1 MATELTE
8 RQEKKEIPG
17 KRRNMK
23 DILRLFCGACVYVFL
38 FFLVFVYSLYAPEG
52 YIQIATHKYLFYKKL
67 CLLTAKVMIPAVLLY
82 CAVPPHKKR
91 GQGAIGAVS
100 ATDVFVLLFLLVNI
114 ISFFCTEFKEEALW
128 GTSGWYMGFG
138 MQLFFMGTYFMLSRF
153 YDDRIDVMP
162 FFMASAFVVFLW
174 GLLNR
179 FSIYPVDMHYDSEHF
194 ISSMGNI
201 NWFCGFWSVFFAI
214 GVVLYVITE
223 RRRTRIFTGI
233 FSVVSL
239 GLGAVEGSDSAFLSM
254 GAVFF
259 FLFLISFQKTEY
271 MKRWLELGIFYCA
284 ACQVMRIIVT
294 LDKKSL
300 SMDTTTMWIMLGNL
314 TLTGLILLCALRVY
328 VGKAERKYKRQ
339 MGESKENWPAEE
351 SEGES
356 PEERETVEKE
366 PTEAQRIE
374 SRNFGREYIRE
385 WMWLKYAVIGLV
397 LSSAVIYLAL
407 LFFNTRAP
415 GSLGALSK
423 YSIFL
428 FDGHWGSAR
437 GATWRDGLAIFQT
450 FSFRERLFGVGQD
463 CFSAYGY
470 SIPELSARLQE
481 EWPGSRL
488 TNAHNEC
495 LTHLVNVGIFG
506 MLSFIGIFWSS
517 FRRLLDR
524 AAKEPLCYVFAASLL
539 SYFIHNQFSFA
550 QVLNT
555 PYIYAMLGLGENLLR
570 RSGREEEGRNTL
582 V

>member
-1 MATELTE
+1 MTAEMTD
-8 RQEKKEIPG
+8 RQEKMEKPE
-17 KRRNMK
+17 KRWNIK
-23 DILRLFCGACVYVFL
+23 NILRLFCSAGVYVFL
-38 FFLVFVYSLYAPEG
+38 FFLILVYSLYAPEG
-52 YIQIATHKYLFYKKL
+52 YIQIATNKYLFFRKL
-67 CLLTAKVMIPAVLLY
+67 CLITAAVMVPAVLLY
-82 CAVPPHKKR
+82 CAVPPYNKSGRK
-91 GQGAIGAVS
+91 AADNISV
-100 ATDVFVLLFLLVNI
+100 TDIFVFLFLLVNI
-114 ISFFCTEFKEEALW
+114 ISFAGTEYREEALW

-138 MQLFFMGTYFMLSRF
+138 MQLFFIGIYFWLSRF
-153 YDDRIDVMP
+153 YDGRINVLP
-162 FFMASAFVVFLW
+162 FFMASAFVVFVW

-201 NWFCGFWSVFFAI
+201 NWFCGFWSVFFVI

-223 RRRTRIFTGI
+223 KRRTRILSGI
-233 FSVVSL
+233 FSIVSL

-314 TLTGLILLCALRVY
+314 TLVFLILFCVLRIAL
-328 VGKAERKYKRQ
+328 GKKAMR
-339 MGESKENWPAEE
+339 S
-351 SEGES
+351 
-356 PEERETVEKE
+356 EKE
-366 PTEAQRIE
+366 PAKE
-374 SRNFGREYIRE
+374 E
-385 WMWLKYAVIGLV
+385 WIWRWIWLKYAAVGV
-397 LSSAVIYLAL
+397 TAGAAVIYLIL
-407 LFFNTRAP
+407 LIYNTRTP

-437 GATWRDGLAIFQT
+437 GATWRDGFAIYRT

-463 CFSAYGY
+463 CFSAYAY
-470 SIPELSARLQE
+470 SIPELSARLEE

-495 LTHLVNVGIFG
+495 ITHLVNVGIFG
-506 MLSFIGIFWSS
+506 MLSFIGIFCSS
-517 FRRLLDR
+517 FKRLLDR
-524 AAKEPLCYVFAASLL
+524 AAEEPLCYVFAASVL

-555 PYIYAMLGLGENLLR
+555 PYIYVMLGLGESLLR
-570 RSGREEEGRNTL
+570 RTGSRFS
-582 V
+582 VADI

>member
-1 MATELTE
+1 MTAEMTD
-8 RQEKKEIPG
+8 RQEKMEKPE
-17 KRRNMK
+17 KRWNIK
-23 DILRLFCGACVYVFL
+23 NILRLFCSAGVYVFL
-38 FFLVFVYSLYAPEG
+38 FFLILVYSLYAPEG
-52 YIQIATHKYLFYKKL
+52 YIQIATNKYLFFRKL
-67 CLLTAKVMIPAVLLY
+67 CLITAAVMVPAVLLY
-82 CAVPPHKKR
+82 CAVPPYNKSGR
-91 GQGAIGAVS
+91 RAADNIS
-100 ATDVFVLLFLLVNI
+100 ATDIFVFLFLLVNI
-114 ISFFCTEFKEEALW
+114 ISFAGTEYREEALW

-138 MQLFFMGTYFMLSRF
+138 MQLFFIGIYFWLSRF
-153 YDDRIDVMP
+153 YDGRINVLP

-179 FSIYPVDMHYDSEHF
+179 FSIYPVDMHYDNEHF

-201 NWFCGFWSVFFAI
+201 NWFCGFWSVFFVI

-223 RRRTRIFTGI
+223 KRRTRILSGI
-233 FSVVSL
+233 FSIVSL

-314 TLTGLILLCALRVY
+314 TLVFLILFCVLRIALGR
-328 VGKAERKYKRQ
+328 KA
-339 MGESKENWPAEE
+339 MLA
-351 SEGES
+351 
-356 PEERETVEKE
+356 EKE
-366 PTEAQRIE
+366 PAKE
-374 SRNFGREYIRE
+374 E
-385 WMWLKYAVIGLV
+385 WIWRWIWLKYAAVGV
-397 LSSAVIYLAL
+397 TAGAAVIYLIL
-407 LFFNTRAP
+407 LIYNTRAP

-437 GATWRDGLAIFQT
+437 GATWRDGFAIYRT
-450 FSFRERLFGVGQD
+450 FTFRERLFGVGPD
-463 CFSAYGY
+463 CFSAYAY
-470 SIPELSARLQE
+470 SISELSARLEE

-506 MLSFIGIFWSS
+506 MLSFIGIFCSS
-517 FRRLLDR
+517 FKRLLDR
-524 AAKEPLCYVFAASLL
+524 AAKEPLCYVFAASVL

-555 PYIYAMLGLGENLLR
+555 PYIYVMLGLGENLLR
-570 RSGREEEGRNTL
+570 RTGSKAVQGL
-582 V
+582 